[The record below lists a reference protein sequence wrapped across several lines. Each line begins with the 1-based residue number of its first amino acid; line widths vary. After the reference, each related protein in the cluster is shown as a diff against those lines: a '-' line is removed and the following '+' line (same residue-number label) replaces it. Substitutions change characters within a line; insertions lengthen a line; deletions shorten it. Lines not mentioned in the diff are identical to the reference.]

1 MGDAYQTYTHGDAKA
16 QPSLHSLLRKL
27 PKIDLHRHLE
37 GSLRLTTLAEI
48 AQEHG
53 IDLPAQ
59 GTEELRPYV
68 QVTNQDTSFHQ
79 FLAKFQLLRRFYRS
93 QQAVERIAYEA
104 VADAADDNIR
114 YLELRFNPVALSRN
128 QNFSLD
134 EVTRWVCHSIERAQ
148 EDYDT
153 MVRLILQIG
162 RDESLKIAEEIAEL
176 AVAYQSLGV
185 VGIDLAGDEVN
196 YPPQRFAPVFQRASR
211 EGLGI
216 TVHAGEAGGADNVHA
231 AVQLLNAT
239 RIGHGVRVV
248 ENSEVVRFVRE
259 RGVVLEVCPTSNL
272 LTGVVRSLTHH
283 PLPDLFSLGIKV
295 TINTDDPSVCDTTLS
310 DEYMVAINVSNLNL
324 DHIQLALF
332 NAIDAAFL
340 TDAEK
345 HTLRRKFTTWQDEEP
360 VYQVIHERLACNV

>member
-1 MGDAYQTYTHGDAKA
+1 M
-16 QPSLHSLLRKL
+16 LRAL

-37 GSLRLTTLAEI
+37 GSLRLTTLADI

-53 IDLPAQ
+53 IDLPAY
-59 GTEELRPYV
+59 GIEELRPYV
-68 QVTNQDTSFHQ
+68 QVTSQDTSFHQ

-104 VADAADDNIR
+104 VTDAVKDNIR

-128 QNFSLD
+128 QNFSLE
-134 EVTRWVCHSIERAQ
+134 EVTLWVCKSIQRAQ
-148 EDYDT
+148 QDHDT

-162 RDESLKIAEEIAEL
+162 RDESLTIAEEITEL
-176 AVAYQSLGV
+176 AVAHQDMGI

-196 YPPQRFAPVFQRASR
+196 YPPERFAPIFDYAWR

-216 TVHAGEAGGADNVHA
+216 TVHAGEAGGADNVYT
-231 AVQLLNAT
+231 AVQSLHAT
-239 RIGHGVRVV
+239 RIGHGIRVV
-248 ENSEVVRFVRE
+248 ESSEVVAFVRD

-283 PLPDLFSLGIKV
+283 PLPDLFSLGLEV

-310 DEYMVAINVSNLNL
+310 DEYLVAINISNLS
-324 DHIQLALF
+324 ISQIRQSIFKAV
-332 NAIDAAFL
+332 DAAFL
-340 TDAEK
+340 PEAERNE
-345 HTLRRKFTTWQDEEP
+345 LREKFELWHAEAP
-360 VYQVIHERLACNV
+360 IYSML